1 MGSLYDVLG
10 APPDAGTGELRRA
23 YLAGVRAWH
32 PDRNQRPD
40 APARFSEI
48 VRAWEVLGDP
58 TRRAAYDASLAVPPP
73 GRAPVVFVRRRPWW
87 RRWWRRPRR
96 DLR

>member
-1 MGSLYDVLG
+1 VGSLYDVLG
-10 APPDAGTGELRRA
+10 VPADAGRAELRRA

-40 APARFSEI
+40 APARFSAI

-58 TRRAAYDASLAVPPP
+58 AGRAAYDASLAA
-73 GRAPVVFVRRRPWW
+73 GAARVVFVRRRPWW
-87 RRWWRRPRR
+87 RRWWRRRPHRQ
-96 DLR
+96 LR